1 MAAQDKWII
10 SLDLDT
16 SGLTRGLSDIRGQLD
31 ALGRPAGFTGG
42 SSSTYLSGG
51 EQVVGAIGPGY
62 AGGAGVGGDTGGLRE
77 LMAAQVAMAS
87 NIQQQVSQ
95 IRNLSNLNRNAI
107 GRGTGDIITLPGSA
121 ARERAVVDIAAAR
134 TQSGLARQYT
144 NQLRSTVG
152 YQAQIITSQQD
163 IIAANRYAAASIR
176 RRADVAYNQVLAIAQ
191 PAQTPLPVA
200 PSSPTAVAPRAL
212 PLPVSQ
218 TGDRNIPLVVAAPP
232 ARAIQTARETARTSI
247 NQPYSDNTN
256 RLLAAEGGLIAAL
269 SSKAQALQAQTSIV
283 TSNLGRFAAAENGL
297 IAAMEAK
304 AAALAQVPSTALPV
318 GATASAITSGA
329 IPPAVAAGVIP
340 RGALGPATVT
350 QTIAP
355 RPQYERVRPQYIDS
369 PTQGRVFQTAI
380 DAEKMWDR
388 FVESARSF
396 QPKFAEQLGP
406 AFTRDIAG
414 ARATAITRGDY
425 SELLTRIS
433 RLIPP
438 SNFSPIEPVAGDRLR
453 YASAKA
459 LEYHPFLLDRFKE
472 IGSFTQIGVNRPLT
486 ARGLTRQSNQPTYV
500 GYNDNFG
507 TGAYTDEIFAKKY
520 KAGLE
525 ASPVIT
531 KTAFHEVA
539 GHHLDYAA
547 LDRSKDRYAAT
558 LSRVLQRYVGPVDNP
573 EDVIRD
579 ALGPYAAT
587 RNQAGRL
594 SEVIPEAVAQV
605 YTAPKPSGLALDLY
619 QGVHQLVAPAPSLQE
634 IERRRRSIAAG
645 DQSFTRDIAGARYQN
660 RSRDREYLGSGVDA
674 EAFGFTGPFGQQL
687 VERIFDDALPTR
699 LIERRVEGLRR
710 AADVPRAEQ
719 LVSAQGRDVITTRL
733 PGKDLWNPL
742 GVNPTLPQIAELVDT
757 LKQLGSRGV
766 SIDAGAGNFLY
777 EPQRGFGVIDF
788 QPTNINTGIATR
800 QNVESGLNTVRNA
813 LPRNPQV
820 PVAEIYELEAAALRD
835 IAGAR
840 YNQRR
845 DIREF
850 DLDATGNFPVL
861 QRMLPYQGGYLE
873 AQVLALPHGSDIPY
887 QLAGQRP
894 ELRPS
899 VLPVGTR
906 VLDNQPLLTN
916 SQISTNTSYND
927 GNELPYIGR
936 RDWDEVVR
944 YIQND
949 KIPQSRRDFPKAT
962 DLVSRLREQTRLDFD
977 SNGLDAAR
985 LYRGTHVEAI
995 GPSAQTGNKWVPD
1008 VSSSWTSG
1016 AFRDDLATTF
1026 AGWRAS
1032 SAQDLGSRLDFPVL
1046 LTANVPKESIVSY
1059 DRYGNQ
1065 ASSTFEKV
1073 GGGLTEK
1080 QVAQLRANTGNVAA
1094 VNGLLGQFGTI
1105 PSPTFAI
1112 PGREVLVDATGGAGF
1127 QLPADFRD
1135 ELQGFVNAARV
1146 WRNQLENVGAAA
1158 LLRPPVQGTGKLIVP
1173 PVPTTPAQIAAFWG
1187 NTPDIAGARVNA
1199 RPSLVGADTDWIE
1212 DFIIRQSYR
1221 GDVESGRPPSRLVK
1235 SYMDQT
1241 GERPPRR
1248 GLGRQEYL
1256 DEFVSLTRRV
1266 QDNEKFGDLRDP
1278 ASYPGLPGAT
1288 SADAERLWRH
1298 ANTSETFP
1306 GQPSWVDF
1314 SKARGYT
1321 EPQIADMRR
1330 LRTLF
1335 GDDEII
1341 GGVASSG
1348 IPEIEGGWGVAPLA
1362 DGSGRRKTDAERRDY
1377 GNAVYDRLLTEGV
1390 EIPPRGISD
1399 IAGARRSVRQGLAG
1413 TSVRAEELLDASM
1426 RDFFN
1431 PDEIQEVLGAVENLA
1446 QRAPALFRR
1455 VIRSQEEF
1463 WNDTEAQARVLS
1475 QYTSGDPAALLGP
1488 RGGVISPLVQAGQR
1502 DLEGR
1507 LSTAEN
1513 TLAGRLLAGDRVS
1526 DAQRAEIGGNLA
1538 GATFGVTGIPF
1549 ATALN
1554 PEVARSGETPS
1565 QAGIVNN
1572 SLAGIT
1578 SHELTH
1584 FAAGGNGLGGVP
1596 EVLAGVRKVMS
1607 DFGLFETPSGAIG
1620 GNAHLLPSPLA
1631 FQDIGE
1637 LTSESVSAE
1646 LTGVGSSPFTAAVF
1660 GAVNEGLL
1668 QSEDREKA
1676 AVDQLTVAAQQAAA
1690 ALEYLANATAAQ
1702 VRALGVPQSV
1712 AQTVIASRPTSV
1724 EELAALPGVGP
1735 ARQAALLEN
1744 AAKAQTALD
1753 GGGAPPPPVVPPTA
1767 FGIPEGDRP
1776 TPRNMSAE
1784 NIARRRQNVQAS
1796 LDNPILTD
1804 PPRLNTYSTPLGPI
1818 TTSELAGRNIR
1829 KRYTARARDLYNES
1843 PGSKTYSSGESYE
1856 LLDERRRA
1864 ALDRN
1869 LERTR
1874 LRRDQEAAL
1883 GPLNKGE
1890 RAYRRS
1896 VSNAQRAIE
1905 LNDISG
1911 LTGAPQDA
1919 LYRGFRPVQPGNGI
1933 QSEIWQEA
1941 SSSRSGSTKRAEAL
1955 RAQLR
1960 GERFSAD
1967 PVRFGAASQ
1976 AAALIESE
1984 IEAGSFADDP
1994 QQSRRAQR
2002 RAAQLRSEY
2011 GLTNQD
2017 VKVGG
2022 YELYDK
2028 GVAAQAVAAQQA
2040 IVDAEAAAAQAATNA
2055 KANPGDK
2062 AAQTRAA
2069 EAQRRV
2075 AEARAG
2081 GNKPPPPPP
2090 PGYNEWA
2097 ASGAPRPGSYDAGVG
2112 GGGRGSGGS
2121 GGFGYS
2127 GDRGGSWFSRMRQSV
2142 RGSSG
2147 LGGFFGQGAL
2157 SVVRYGLPSM
2167 ALYGAASGISNSL
2180 REAEE
2185 FQYNIARMESQLEAL
2200 GDSGTTNIDA
2210 VKDSILD
2217 LARNTGVAA
2226 DQITEMQLRI
2236 RGAFAGETVQG
2247 LSGEALISSQ
2257 TDAAA
2262 KLAVVTKLDP
2272 TAVNNDLTAA
2282 SLGFDVTFEN
2292 LGNIVTKLES
2302 ESGVPAAELVNFLG
2316 DVAPVAS
2323 DAGFSA
2329 EQISSIGALVLQRS
2343 GRSGTALAEAF
2354 NRILPAVNQ
2363 NKPQLLELA
2372 GQEETLR
2379 TPEFIDAIR
2388 GGDVATVV
2396 TTLAENFEGL
2406 NKQSKDFVIN
2416 LLGGRREAQA
2426 LIPALSNSARL
2437 TEFMKEASD
2446 SAGSLDERFAKLRET
2461 LTNTLARLSEQI
2473 RTITI
2478 LLLEAGLSEVFEVAL
2493 TTVGLLVGGV
2503 TALLTPIA
2511 AFNEALGGIP
2521 GNLLAILALFKLMQ
2535 VATGRFATSG
2545 SVVSGLFGGVGPRG
2559 GKGFS
2564 VGDARPPFVVGSD
2577 GVVTGGRTRYDRFTA
2592 AAANVGSGVR
2602 SFAARQWA
2610 PTATAWNRFQIPSSP
2625 YPFGLDT
2632 QNLDP
2637 ARALP
2642 SGVPQPIAIQSGASR
2657 LNARFAAVRSSL
2669 AARASG
2675 FLGEYRGLRAPNE
2688 FTTQRLAFPRNEVT
2702 YTTPGAGRV
2711 SSALGAFGATSP
2723 TVQEYRRLRAPNEFT
2738 TQRLGF
2744 PRNDVTYTTPGLS
2757 RSAAAFRVANNL
2769 NPLSGITSI
2778 PGAVRDI
2785 AATRGVSYGTAL
2797 RGVVR
2802 SSLPSRPSLPQGGS
2816 VLSAGA
2822 PIVSGLS
2829 TVARGAGGVVAGAF
2843 GSAATFLAAN
2853 PFVGIMALAAVY
2865 SLVSS
2870 QIDKA
2875 KQELDD
2881 LASEIR
2887 EGNEKAYNLES
2898 SGKDATAV
2906 VRRYGALG
2914 EQAMAAFE
2922 DQGPWDR
2929 GWRTI
2934 FGVESEGELI
2944 SGERE
2949 AMLLRPE
2956 ERELLNAVAG
2966 TDLEDRGV
2974 RLPFGKTDRRASGQ
2988 QTIAEFRRGQ
2998 EDLASYGKDFKVSAS
3013 GWKGALN
3020 DIGSFVPGLEDVG
3033 VYYGPDAVS
3042 VESLAS
3048 SKESGAL
3055 STEGFELGKSII
3067 EASGST
3073 ELNSDVFKAATGA
3086 NRIDALTKIVD
3097 DADQKYSSDAQNQAK
3112 NILQKLREGGIT
3124 DEEFAGA
3131 AFELE
3136 EAADPEAA
3144 LTKNLQTLA
3153 SLQESGY
3160 LSIEEYA
3167 KRGREALAGRAKAL
3181 FGGNKQAATEEEIAA
3196 YLKDQAAFNASI
3208 GAARQKEVQQTL
3220 ENYQAFGVDDTELSL
3235 RTIDL
3240 NLQTIRDP
3248 AIQDP
3253 DTIRNAAL
3261 AVIQASNAVYGELAS
3276 RAGSAEAAAAI
3287 LDKAKDDPVV
3297 KEAVDALNKAKIMG
3311 SSTYKNGAL
3320 GYQNLRRDSGTDLL
3334 DREIGPDA
3342 AFGMAYEDYMDD
3354 GAISEDTATFFQD
3367 QAAQINE
3374 EYKAAAESGKPID
3387 GQQLDNMRGSMQF
3400 LMSIMKL
3407 FGIVAGE
3414 YDPTLVEG
3422 LDGTLPGFELTP
3434 AQLDK
3439 AREKEAFTR
3448 SQQRTTL
3455 KGQRNAA
3462 FASLGGD
3469 DTAAAK
3475 AVYDAAAANLAA
3487 FTDES
3492 KYNEDGT
3499 ETDEFIQAQITF
3511 AQTKKAWLDAQTSGA
3526 QAFVNLA
3533 VSEANLRRDSV
3544 GAAIAQLQGAN
3555 DRLAKATPGSPEA
3568 AQAQADQN
3576 AAIVALQNAQTQRA
3590 LSRYDLLAAK
3600 APQGT
3605 FTQATIAR
3613 ARAQE
3618 QVGRS
3623 VGDDLINAE
3632 IELTNAERA
3641 VRQAQEQRV
3650 QSLFRLA
3657 QAQNSGDSLASANF
3671 GVEAALKA
3679 VEFARNEFGADSSE
3693 YFDALAGLEQAEK
3706 SQRDAYANRV
3716 QALFALKKARQGDDP
3731 VAGAQ
3736 LDLSAAQQ
3744 LYADAVRAGDL
3755 DAQIQA
3761 EQQLIEAQK
3770 AYREAINQARYSQF
3784 NLRQAELQAMDDDV
3798 GAAQVAAE
3806 LARQQL
3812 ADAIARGAGA
3822 AEVNN
3827 LRAGV
3832 INAESNARDVLFR
3845 DKLDEYQYLLD
3856 TDKITKAQYINYLTA
3871 LQNTLSPASDEFKE
3885 LEVTLKRLKEGIS
3898 GDLQANLPTSLAL
3911 PTLYEVR
3918 RLNQSDPGTLGS
3930 SGIGYQDNRVV
3941 SITIN
3946 DVTPDVK
3953 DQVVDVLY
3961 EALGTGRNGY
3971 GTRRY

>member
-152 YQAQIITSQQD
+152 YQAEVISSQQA

-396 QPKFAEQLGP
+396 QPKFAEQLAP

-433 RLIPP
+433 RLIPA
-438 SNFSPIEPVAGDRLR
+438 SSFSPIEPVAADRLR

-539 GHHLDYAA
+539 GHHLDFAA

-800 QNVESGLNTVRNA
+800 QNVESGLATVRNA
-813 LPRNPQV
+813 LPKGAQV

-887 QLAGQRP
+887 QLAGKRP

-899 VLPVGTR
+899 ILPVGSR

-916 SQISTNTSYND
+916 SQLSTVGSYND

-985 LYRGTHVEAI
+985 LYRGTNLESI
-995 GPSAQTGNKWVPD
+995 GPSAGTGNKWIPD

-1032 SAQDLGSRLDFPVL
+1032 SSGDLGAPLDFPVL
-1046 LTANVPKESIVSY
+1046 LTANIPKESIVSY

-1065 ASSTFEKV
+1065 ASNSFEKV
-1073 GGGLTEK
+1073 GGGLTEE

-1173 PVPTTPAQIAAFWG
+1173 PVPTTPAEIAAFWG

-1690 ALEYLANATAAQ
+1690 ALEYLATATAAQ
-1702 VRALGVPQSV
+1702 VRALGVPPSV
-1712 AQTVIASRPTSV
+1712 AQTVIASRPTSL

-1744 AAKAQTALD
+1744 GAKAQEAL
-1753 GGGAPPPPVVPPTA
+1753 GSGAGAPPPPTPPVAIGPAGDLPVPR
-1767 FGIPEGDRP
+1767 GLR
-1776 TPRNMSAE
+1776 AE
-1784 NIARRRQNVQAS
+1784 EIARRRAAIRSEIADPGYVPTQ
-1796 LDNPILTD
+1796 
-1804 PPRLNTYSTPLGPI
+1804 PPRLFTSSSIGGLGSVTASSGQWLRRRTLARANEAASGTYST
-1818 TTSELAGRNIR
+1818 GRSTEIPD
-1829 KRYTARARDLYNES
+1829 A
-1843 PGSKTYSSGESYE
+1843 
-1856 LLDERRRA
+1856 LDAQRQA

-2040 IVDAEAAAAQAATNA
+2040 IVDAEAAATQAVANA
-2055 KANPGDK
+2055 KANPDNK

-2112 GGGRGSGGS
+2112 GGGRGSRGS

-2127 GDRGGSWFSRMRQSV
+2127 GDRGGSWFSRLRQSV
-2142 RGSSG
+2142 RGDSG

-2210 VKDSILD
+2210 VKDSILS

-2236 RGAFAGETVQG
+2236 RGAFEGENIGG
-2247 LSGEALISSQ
+2247 LQGEALVAAQ

-2282 SLGFDVTFEN
+2282 SLGFDRTFEQI
-2292 LGNIVTKLES
+2292 GDIATGLEAR
-2302 ESGVPAAELVNFLG
+2302 SGVPSGELINFLG
-2316 DVAPVAS
+2316 DVAPVAA

-2329 EQISSIGALVLQRS
+2329 EQIASIGTLVLQRS
-2343 GRSGTALAEAF
+2343 GRSGTALAESF

-2372 GQEETLR
+2372 GQEESLR
-2379 TPEFIDAIR
+2379 TPEFLDAVR
-2388 GGDVATVV
+2388 SGDVATVI
-2396 TTLAENFEGL
+2396 TNLAENYEGL

-2426 LIPALSNSARL
+2426 LIPALSNSSRL

-2461 LTNTLARLSEQI
+2461 LTNTLARLGEQV
-2473 RTITI
+2473 RSITT
-2478 LLLEAGLSEVFEVAL
+2478 LLLEAGLSDVFEVAL
-2493 TTVGLLVGGV
+2493 TSVGLLVGGF
-2503 TALLTPIA
+2503 TALLGPIA
-2511 AFNEALGGIP
+2511 GFNEALGGVP
-2521 GNLLAILALFKLMQ
+2521 GKLLAILALMKLMQ
-2535 VATGRFATSG
+2535 VATGRFG
-2545 SVVSGLFGGVGPRG
+2545 GGGIVSGLFGGVGPRG
-2559 GKGFS
+2559 GQGFS
-2564 VGDARPPFVVGSD
+2564 GGVGGTTPFVVGST
-2577 GVVTGGRTRYDRFTA
+2577 GVVTGGPSRGFRSDLTRAGTAVSQGVATFAQRERASAVRGWNLFQPPPAPVPPAPPAAGMRFYDPAYGLPAGPRPPGAPTPAGPPARFRDNIRGNARLGLDAMRTRIGRAGQGGGVISQSTPLVGALATGVRGVGGLA
-2592 AAANVGSGVR
+2592 AA
-2602 SFAARQWA
+2602 SFA
-2610 PTATAWNRFQIPSSP
+2610 
-2625 YPFGLDT
+2625 
-2632 QNLDP
+2632 
-2637 ARALP
+2637 
-2642 SGVPQPIAIQSGASR
+2642 
-2657 LNARFAAVRSSL
+2657 
-2669 AARASG
+2669 
-2675 FLGEYRGLRAPNE
+2675 
-2688 FTTQRLAFPRNEVT
+2688 
-2702 YTTPGAGRV
+2702 
-2711 SSALGAFGATSP
+2711 
-2723 TVQEYRRLRAPNEFT
+2723 
-2738 TQRLGF
+2738 
-2744 PRNDVTYTTPGLS
+2744 
-2757 RSAAAFRVANNL
+2757 
-2769 NPLSGITSI
+2769 
-2778 PGAVRDI
+2778 
-2785 AATRGVSYGTAL
+2785 
-2797 RGVVR
+2797 
-2802 SSLPSRPSLPQGGS
+2802 
-2816 VLSAGA
+2816 SAG
-2822 PIVSGLS
+2822 
-2829 TVARGAGGVVAGAF
+2829 
-2843 GSAATFLAAN
+2843 TFLMAN

-2974 RLPFGKTDRRASGQ
+2974 RLAFGKTDRRASGQ

-3097 DADQKYSSDAQNQAK
+3097 DADQKYSSDAQKQAK

-3235 RTIDL
+3235 RTID
-3240 NLQTIRDP
+3240 
-3248 AIQDP
+3248 
-3253 DTIRNAAL
+3253 
-3261 AVIQASNAVYGELAS
+3261 SELADHPRSCNS
-3276 RAGSAEAAAAI
+3276 R
-3287 LDKAKDDPVV
+3287 P
-3297 KEAVDALNKAKIMG
+3297 
-3311 SSTYKNGAL
+3311 
-3320 GYQNLRRDSGTDLL
+3320 GY
-3334 DREIGPDA
+3334 
-3342 AFGMAYEDYMDD
+3342 
-3354 GAISEDTATFFQD
+3354 
-3367 QAAQINE
+3367 
-3374 EYKAAAESGKPID
+3374 
-3387 GQQLDNMRGSMQF
+3387 
-3400 LMSIMKL
+3400 
-3407 FGIVAGE
+3407 
-3414 YDPTLVEG
+3414 
-3422 LDGTLPGFELTP
+3422 
-3434 AQLDK
+3434 
-3439 AREKEAFTR
+3439 
-3448 SQQRTTL
+3448 
-3455 KGQRNAA
+3455 
-3462 FASLGGD
+3462 
-3469 DTAAAK
+3469 
-3475 AVYDAAAANLAA
+3475 
-3487 FTDES
+3487 
-3492 KYNEDGT
+3492 
-3499 ETDEFIQAQITF
+3499 
-3511 AQTKKAWLDAQTSGA
+3511 
-3526 QAFVNLA
+3526 
-3533 VSEANLRRDSV
+3533 
-3544 GAAIAQLQGAN
+3544 
-3555 DRLAKATPGSPEA
+3555 
-3568 AQAQADQN
+3568 
-3576 AAIVALQNAQTQRA
+3576 
-3590 LSRYDLLAAK
+3590 
-3600 APQGT
+3600 
-3605 FTQATIAR
+3605 
-3613 ARAQE
+3613 
-3618 QVGRS
+3618 
-3623 VGDDLINAE
+3623 
-3632 IELTNAERA
+3632 
-3641 VRQAQEQRV
+3641 
-3650 QSLFRLA
+3650 
-3657 QAQNSGDSLASANF
+3657 
-3671 GVEAALKA
+3671 
-3679 VEFARNEFGADSSE
+3679 
-3693 YFDALAGLEQAEK
+3693 
-3706 SQRDAYANRV
+3706 
-3716 QALFALKKARQGDDP
+3716 
-3731 VAGAQ
+3731 
-3736 LDLSAAQQ
+3736 
-3744 LYADAVRAGDL
+3744 
-3755 DAQIQA
+3755 
-3761 EQQLIEAQK
+3761 
-3770 AYREAINQARYSQF
+3770 YS
-3784 NLRQAELQAMDDDV
+3784 
-3798 GAAQVAAE
+3798 
-3806 LARQQL
+3806 
-3812 ADAIARGAGA
+3812 
-3822 AEVNN
+3822 
-3827 LRAGV
+3827 
-3832 INAESNARDVLFR
+3832 
-3845 DKLDEYQYLLD
+3845 
-3856 TDKITKAQYINYLTA
+3856 
-3871 LQNTLSPASDEFKE
+3871 
-3885 LEVTLKRLKEGIS
+3885 
-3898 GDLQANLPTSLAL
+3898 
-3911 PTLYEVR
+3911 
-3918 RLNQSDPGTLGS
+3918 
-3930 SGIGYQDNRVV
+3930 
-3941 SITIN
+3941 
-3946 DVTPDVK
+3946 
-3953 DQVVDVLY
+3953 
-3961 EALGTGRNGY
+3961 
-3971 GTRRY
+3971 